1 MDQQHGIVFRS
12 RFGIVLTLVV
22 WAICAAGIVSALVSR
37 VGLGPIVLLGAL
49 GWFVWLT
56 FWRPCVVTGDEGVE
70 LRNLVRDVQIPYDAI
85 EDVETRFSL
94 TVRAGGRAYSAWGA
108 PAPSGASS
116 LRDAARRRPSADARE
131 RWKDAPRSV
140 REQGAAR
147 PGDDA
152 GTASGAPATVIR
164 RELERRGREGIRTN
178 ADARAVVRPQ
188 PALITVSVIALV
200 ASVAVI
206 VVGAVTGGAV

>member
-1 MDQQHGIVFRS
+1 VDHKHGIVFRS
-12 RFGIVLTLVV
+12 RFGIGLTLGV
-22 WAICAAGIVSALVSR
+22 WAICVAGIVSALISGAGV
-37 VGLGPIVLLGAL
+37 VPVVLLGTL
-49 GWFVWLT
+49 GWFVWLA

-70 LRNLVRDVQIPYDAI
+70 LRNLVRDVEIPYDAI

-94 TVRAGGRAYSAWGA
+94 TIRAGGRAYSAWGA

-116 LRDAARRRPSADARE
+116 MRDAMRRRPAADAGQ

-140 REQGAAR
+140 REQGTAR

-164 RELERRGREGIRTN
+164 RELERRERSGRRSAAGAHAN
-178 ADARAVVRPQ
+178 VRVR
-188 PALITVSVIALV
+188 PALIVISA
-200 ASVAVI
+200 VAVLASIGAI
-206 VVGAVTGGAV
+206 VVGSIGIAAI

>member
-1 MDQQHGIVFRS
+1 MDQKHGIVFRS
-12 RFGIVLTLVV
+12 RFGIGLTLVV
-22 WAICAAGIVSALVSR
+22 WGICTAGIASAVVSGA
-37 VGLGPIVLLGAL
+37 GLAPVVLLGAL

-56 FWRPCVVTGDEGVE
+56 LWRPSVVTDDDGVH
-70 LRNLVRDVQIPYDAI
+70 LRNLVRDVEIPYDLV

-116 LRDAARRRPSADARE
+116 LRDAVRRRPSPGAGD

-140 REQGAAR
+140 REHGSAR
-147 PGDDA
+147 PGDDV

-164 RELERRGREGIRTN
+164 RELERREREGIRR
-178 ADARAVVRPQ
+178 ADGARVIVRHQPVLIAVSCV
-188 PALITVSVIALV
+188 AAV
-200 ASVAVI
+200 ASIAAI
-206 VVGAVTGGAV
+206 VLASITGTTA